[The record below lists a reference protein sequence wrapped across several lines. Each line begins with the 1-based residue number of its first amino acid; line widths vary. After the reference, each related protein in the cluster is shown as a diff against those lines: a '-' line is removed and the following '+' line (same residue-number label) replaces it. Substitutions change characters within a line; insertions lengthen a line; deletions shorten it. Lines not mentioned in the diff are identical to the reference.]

1 MSAAQ
6 APRLHLCSA
15 MPSIHSSAPRF
26 TAFLLAACAA
36 ASCGTRT
43 GLLDPP
49 ATSPSDAATCRPP
62 AVTCVA
68 PDADPC
74 GAPRV
79 VPADCDAA
87 TLTWTCP
94 PGARPFARAPAQPS
108 VCRPFREPGGP
119 VLALG
124 GSLAR
129 VPTDD
134 GRCLWVAE
142 DVTLSSG
149 QQLRNVAFE
158 VDAAAPFGACP
169 IRASFAGGVARTA
182 VVIEGDD
189 PSLVAQITGAY
200 RRGGAT
206 RVTYRLFRRE
216 AGAAFGLRELGT
228 GLGRWDAPSQR
239 IVVPGPGGLRFGTDL
254 DLGDASLVVGEH
266 AYLWGCPELPTFLTE
281 RCVVGRIDAADRLEL
296 FGGGRWIAS
305 ARGSDGATVFEA
317 GPWISSVVA
326 LPGAT
331 RLAHVFAVGFG
342 SDLQVHTAAAP
353 EGPWTSATSLARCD
367 LPTDDADSYC
377 AGPVVHVE
385 LADPTRP
392 GELPVTYG
400 VGTTAA
406 DQAARAAVRPEA
418 YWPRLQWVRVP

>member
-1 MSAAQ
+1 MTS
-6 APRLHLCSA
+6 PRSVAL
-15 MPSIHSSAPRF
+15 M
-26 TAFLLAACAA
+26 LAAFAA

-49 ATSPSDAATCRPP
+49 ATPPSDAA
-62 AVTCVA
+62 TCVA

-74 GAPRV
+74 GPPRL
-79 VPADCDAA
+79 VPSACDAA
-87 TLTWTCP
+87 TLSWTCP
-94 PGARPFARAPAQPS
+94 PGSRPFARATARPE
-108 VCRPFREPGGP
+108 VCRPFSEPGGP
-119 VLALG
+119 VLSLG

-134 GRCLWVAE
+134 GRCLWIAE
-142 DVTLSSG
+142 EVTLSPG

-158 VDAAAPFGACP
+158 VDDEAPFGQCP
-169 IRASFAGGVARTA
+169 LRPSFAGGVARTA

-189 PSLVAQITGAY
+189 PSLVAQITGGY

-206 RVTYRLFRRE
+206 TVTYRLFRRE

-228 GLGRWDAPSQR
+228 GLGRWDARSQR

-254 DLGDASLVVGEH
+254 DLGDASLSLGEQ
-266 AYLWGCPELPTFLTE
+266 AYLFGCPGPPMFLTE
-281 RCVVGRIDAADRLEL
+281 RCVAGRLDEADRLEL
-296 FGGGRWIAS
+296 FGGGRWIES
-305 ARGSDGATVFEA
+305 ARGSDATTVFES

-326 LPGAT
+326 LPGAA

-342 SDLQVHTAAAP
+342 SDLQAHTAAAP

-367 LPTDDADSYC
+367 LPSDDDSAFC
-377 AGPVVHVE
+377 AGPVVHLE

-400 VGTTAA
+400 VGTTAE
-406 DQAARAAVRPEA
+406 DQAARAAARPEA
-418 YWPRLQWVRVP
+418 YWSRLQWVRVP